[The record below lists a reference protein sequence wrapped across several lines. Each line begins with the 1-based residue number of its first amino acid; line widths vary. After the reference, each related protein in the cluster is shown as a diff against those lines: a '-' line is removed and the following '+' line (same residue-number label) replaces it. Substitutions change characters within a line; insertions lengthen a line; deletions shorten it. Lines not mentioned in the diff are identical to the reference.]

1 MQFEGAQLSHRS
13 NEPEKN
19 EDRTEDR
26 TEDEADLGKWSHS
39 QFVPYDSYYSPTQFY
54 SKILLQIEICI
65 YIYYII
71 NVYIYMCIYIL
82 PKEV

>member
-19 EDRTEDR
+19 EDRTED
-26 TEDEADLGKWSHS
+26 EADLGKWSHS
-39 QFVPYDSYYSPTQFY
+39 QFVPYYSYYSPTQFY

-65 YIYYII
+65 YILYYKC
-71 NVYIYMCIYIL
+71 IYMCVYIYIL